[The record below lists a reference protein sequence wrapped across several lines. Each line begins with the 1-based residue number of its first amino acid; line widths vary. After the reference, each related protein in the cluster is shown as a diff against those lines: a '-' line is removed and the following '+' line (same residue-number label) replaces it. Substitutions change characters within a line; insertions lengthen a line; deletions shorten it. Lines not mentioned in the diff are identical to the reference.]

1 MAPSGHI
8 YKVLTCT
15 SVKNRGFDS
24 RTGITKKIYTCRNE
38 NLLEIEKLGNAVCSS

>member
-24 RTGITKKIYTCRNE
+24 RTGIKKKYIRVEMRTC
-38 NLLEIEKLGNAVCSS
+38 